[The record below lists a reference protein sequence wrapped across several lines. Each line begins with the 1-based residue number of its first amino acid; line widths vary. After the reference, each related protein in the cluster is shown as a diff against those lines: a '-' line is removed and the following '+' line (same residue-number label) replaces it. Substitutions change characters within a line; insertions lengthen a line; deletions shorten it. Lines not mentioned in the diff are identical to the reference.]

1 MLRRTQWV
9 AALIFLICFF
19 AQWGRTQTRD
29 RDPLNETEIDQM
41 RESADFPDKRLELMI
56 NFARARLASID
67 QLRADAK
74 NAKDRP
80 MQIHDLLQDFSSLLD
95 EIDDNVDMYASHKT
109 DMRKGLKLLIEA
121 DSEWAL
127 KLRNLKQQSPPE
139 ELEQYS
145 FVLANAHDAVNDSAD
160 GARKELQEQNELAKE
175 KKLNKIYTAR
185 PD

>member
-1 MLRRTQWV
+1 MLRRTQWLPG
-9 AALIFLICFF
+9 LIFLICLP
-19 AQWGRTQTRD
+19 AQCALPQTRD
-29 RDPLNETEIDQM
+29 RDPLNEKEVDQM

-56 NFARARLASID
+56 NFARARMASID

-95 EIDDNVDMYASHKT
+95 EIDENVDMYASHKT
-109 DMRKGLKLLIEA
+109 DMRRGLKLLIEA

-127 KLRNLKQQSPPE
+127 KLRGLKDQSPPE
-139 ELEQYS
+139 ELDQYS
-145 FVLANAHDAVNDSAD
+145 FVLANARDAVSDSAD
-160 GARKELQEQNELAKE
+160 SARKELQEQNELAKE
-175 KKLNKIYTAR
+175 KKLNKIYTQR

>member
-1 MLRRTQWV
+1 MLRRTQWLLG
-9 AALIFLICFF
+9 LIFLICLL
-19 AQWGRTQTRD
+19 AQCALPQTRD
-29 RDPLNETEIDQM
+29 RDPLNEKEVDQM

-56 NFARARLASID
+56 NFARARMASID

-109 DMRKGLKLLIEA
+109 DMRRGLKLLIEA

-127 KLRNLKQQSPPE
+127 KLRGLKDQSPPE

-145 FVLANAHDAVNDSAD
+145 FVLANARDAVSDSAD
-160 GARKELQEQNELAKE
+160 GARKELQEQNELARE
-175 KKLNKIYTAR
+175 KKLNKIYTQR

>member
-1 MLRRTQWV
+1 MLRRTQW
-9 AALIFLICFF
+9 LIGLVFLISSL
-19 AQWGRTQTRD
+19 GRVGLTQVRD
-29 RDPLNETEIDQM
+29 RDPLNEREIDQM

-56 NFARARLASID
+56 HFARARMASID
-67 QLRADAK
+67 QLRTGAK

-95 EIDDNVDMYASHKT
+95 EIDDNVDTYASHKT
-109 DMRKGLKLLIEA
+109 DIRKGLKLLIEA

-127 KLRNLKQQSPPE
+127 KLRNLKDQSPPE

-145 FVLANAHDAVNDSAD
+145 FALANARDAVTDGAD

-175 KKLNKIYTAR
+175 KKLNKIYAGR

>member
-1 MLRRTQWV
+1 MLRRIQWLV
-9 AALIFLICFF
+9 GLLFAICFF
-19 AQWGRTQTRD
+19 AQSGLTQSRD
-29 RDPLNETEIDQM
+29 RDPLNEKEIDQM

-56 NFARARLASID
+56 NFARARMASID

-74 NAKDRP
+74 IAKDRP

-109 DMRKGLKLLIEA
+109 EMRKGLRLLIEA

-127 KLRNLKQQSPPE
+127 KLRDLKQQSPPE

-145 FVLANAHDAVNDSAD
+145 FVLANAREAVNDGAD
-160 GARKELQEQNELAKE
+160 GARKELQEQNELARE
-175 KKLNKIYTAR
+175 KKLNKVYTER
-185 PD
+185 RD